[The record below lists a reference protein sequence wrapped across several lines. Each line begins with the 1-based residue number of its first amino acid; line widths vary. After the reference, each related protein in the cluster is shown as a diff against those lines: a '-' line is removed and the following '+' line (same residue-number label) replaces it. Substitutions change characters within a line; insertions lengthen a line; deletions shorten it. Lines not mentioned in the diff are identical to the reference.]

1 MRGIAA
7 LEVNHDHQMPLSGM
21 SGQASLFEK
30 KRAVQRPE
38 GQPDEGVRLQ
48 PLPLGDETA
57 KSMNTAI
64 R

>member
-1 MRGIAA
+1 
-7 LEVNHDHQMPLSGM
+7 MPLSGM

-38 GQPDEGVRLQ
+38 GQPDEVVRLQ

>member
-1 MRGIAA
+1 VGSQPSKSTTTIRCRFT
-7 LEVNHDHQMPLSGM
+7 GM

-38 GQPDEGVRLQ
+38 GQPDEVVRLQ

>member
-38 GQPDEGVRLQ
+38 GQPPMSWFVHYSRSNGGEAANL
-48 PLPLGDETA
+48 
-57 KSMNTAI
+57 
-64 R
+64 

>member
-38 GQPDEGVRLQ
+38 GQPDEVVRLQ
-48 PLPLGDETA
+48 VMKRPNP
-57 KSMNTAI
+57 
-64 R
+64 